1 VNKQS
6 RYFHAVKFLL
16 ALTAILISLVG
27 FSQEEFSGGA
37 PAAFGG
43 TGLAESGLWALEY
56 NQAGLGTLDGIEA
69 GVTYQSPFLLSEL
82 DMGQGFVA
90 MPLGEGG
97 IGLSFSHTGFSL
109 YNQGSYGLAY
119 GRKLGEGINVGIQF
133 NYFTLQLGEG
143 YGSTSAMTVEGGFQF
158 DVSEQI
164 TLAGHIANP
173 NRSQLRGSN
182 GELPSYLR
190 GGVAYHVSTKVS
202 AMAEIWKSVD
212 NPAQIHAGV
221 AYHPSEMVSLGL
233 GMSSNPGVVYGGF
246 EFHVSDFSI
255 GVATTYH
262 NVLGY
267 SPQISLAYRAQ

>member
-1 VNKQS
+1 M
-6 RYFHAVKFLL
+6 KFLL
-16 ALTAILISLVG
+16 ALATILISFPL

-43 TGLAESGLWALEY
+43 TGLAETSLWALEY
-56 NQAGLGTLDGIEA
+56 NQAGLGSIEGIAA

-82 DMGQGFVA
+82 GMGQGFVA
-90 MPLGEGG
+90 VPLGEGG
-97 IGLSFSHTGFSL
+97 IGLSFRNAGFSL

-119 GRKLGEGINVGIQF
+119 GRKLGEGINAGIQF

-143 YGSTSAMTVEGGFQF
+143 YGSTSAVTVEGGFQF
-158 DVSEQI
+158 DVSDQI
-164 TLAGHIANP
+164 TLAGHITNP
-173 NRSQLRGSN
+173 NRSQLSGSN
-182 GELPSYLR
+182 EELPSYLR

-202 AMAEIWKSVD
+202 AMAEIWKAVD
-212 NPAQIHAGV
+212 DPAQIHAGV
-221 AYHPSEMVSLGL
+221 AYHPSEMVSLGI

-246 EFHVSDFSI
+246 QFRISDFEI

>member
-1 VNKQS
+1 M
-6 RYFHAVKFLL
+6 KFLL
-16 ALTAILISLVG
+16 ALTTVCLSISV

-43 TGLAESGLWALEY
+43 AGLAESGLWALEY
-56 NQAGLGTLDGIEA
+56 NQAGLASVEGVEA

-82 DMGQGFVA
+82 GMGQGFVA
-90 MPLGEGG
+90 APLGKGG
-97 IGLSFSHTGFSL
+97 IGFSFRNTGFSL
-109 YNQGSYGLAY
+109 YRQGSYGLAY
-119 GRKLGEGINVGIQF
+119 GRQLGEGINAGIQF

-143 YGSTSAMTVEGGFQF
+143 YGSTSAVTVEGGFQF
-158 DVSEQI
+158 DISDQI

-173 NRSQLRGSN
+173 NRSQLSGSEE
-182 GELPSYLR
+182 ELPSYLR

-202 AMAEIWKSVD
+202 ALAEVWKPVD

-221 AYHPSEMVSLGL
+221 AYHPSEMISLGL
-233 GMSSNPGVVYGGF
+233 GVSSNPGVVYGGF
-246 EFHVSDFSI
+246 QFHISDFEI